1 MLTGLKHIYSL
12 KSKKNEE
19 IEVDGE
25 DYAIALENLK
35 EKYGDDEDI
44 KTIVR
49 MCDQWEASFHKMES
63 RYHRCIAKITQFQI
77 GMEKIINE

>member
-1 MLTGLKHIYSL
+1 MSEIMEEQT
-12 KSKKNEE
+12 EE
-19 IEVDGE
+19 IEVDDE

-49 MCDQWEASFHKMES
+49 MCDQWEEIFHKMES
-63 RYHRCIAKITQFQI
+63 RYHRCIAEITKFQI